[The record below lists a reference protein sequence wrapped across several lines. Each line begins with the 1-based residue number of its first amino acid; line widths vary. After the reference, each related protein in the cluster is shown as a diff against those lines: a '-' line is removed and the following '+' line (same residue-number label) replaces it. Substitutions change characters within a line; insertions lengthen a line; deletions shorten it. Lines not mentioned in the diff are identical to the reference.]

1 MALADA
7 FSISNNT
14 FLRTNTPKRIENLF
28 TGAKPTAFARSGMGL
43 LAGGAIAARSAV
55 SEAQTTVGKKIP
67 GIQKAPAMG
76 WDTRNATTG
85 TGALARALGSMNSR
99 R

>member
-7 FSISNNT
+7 FAMSNNT
-14 FLRTNTPKRIENLF
+14 FMRTDMPKRMENLF
-28 TGAKPTAFARSGMGL
+28 TGAKPTAFTRSGMGL
-43 LAGGAIAARSAV
+43 LAGGAIAARSAI
-55 SEAQTTVGKKIP
+55 SEAKTTVGRKIP

-76 WDTRNATTG
+76 WDTRGGTTG
-85 TGALARALGSMNSR
+85 TGALARALGGMNSR